1 MKKGVIWEDG
11 FPVLPFLI
19 LITYRI
25 CSTLPTNQKNRT
37 TTKILNMRYITIF
50 IWVLLVSSCQTDRD
64 NKITDKMDYDQF
76 LVTKPP
82 ITSSKYFELWN
93 SKIKPDSSQ
102 LMSFGIVGGEYNRY
116 FQNTGDIQYL
126 KKAEK
131 VLKKAADIANVSRA
145 GMYRA
150 LARNYISQHRFQEAK
165 QWADSASAVGSGLNQ
180 TQGLMFDV
188 QMELGNYD
196 IAEKYLD
203 SLKNMDDF
211 GYLIRL
217 AKWNDYSGDLN
228 TTIRFMEKAKEQAET
243 SKNTG
248 LMLWSYTNLAD
259 YYGHAGRIKDSYEHF
274 LKTLRIDPENAYAKK
289 GIAWIVFSH
298 EKQPEEAIRILD
310 SVTKHYKSPAYF
322 LLKSEIAEYI
332 GDDMRS
338 VVNLDKYFRLV
349 QDPAYGDMYNAYSIS
364 LYLTETGQYN
374 KAFELAE
381 TEVANRPTPESYSFL
396 AYSYLKMGKKQKA
409 LDIVEHYIEGK
420 TFEPAVLLRTA
431 EIYKAT
437 GSTDRVKKLKD
448 ELFGAVYELGPA
460 TEKEIAQL

>member
-1 MKKGVIWEDG
+1 
-11 FPVLPFLI
+11 
-19 LITYRI
+19 
-25 CSTLPTNQKNRT
+25 
-37 TTKILNMRYITIF
+37 MRYITTF
-50 IWVLLVSSCQTDRD
+50 ILVLFLSSCQTDSD
-64 NKITDKMDYDQF
+64 NQITDKKDYDKY
-76 LVTKPP
+76 LVSNPP
-82 ITSSKYFELWN
+82 KTSSKYFELWN

-116 FQNTGDIQYL
+116 FQNTGDIKYL

-150 LARNYISQHRFQEAK
+150 LARNYISQHRFKEAK
-165 QWADSASAVGSGLNQ
+165 QWADSARAIGSGLDQ

-188 QMELGNYD
+188 HMELGNYD
-196 IAEKYLD
+196 TAEKYLD

-217 AKWNDYSGDLN
+217 AKWNDHSGDLD
-228 TTIRFMEKAKEQAET
+228 TTIRFMEKAKEKAEN
-243 SKNTG
+243 SKNTE

-274 LKTLRIDPENAYAKK
+274 LKALRIDPENAYAKK

-298 EKQPEEAIRILD
+298 EKKPKEAMRILD
-310 SVTKHYKSPAYF
+310 SVTKYYKSPAYF
-322 LLKSEIAEYI
+322 LLKSEIAEYM
-332 GDDMRS
+332 GDDMKS
-338 VVNLDKYFRLV
+338 VANLDNYFKLV
-349 QDPAYGDMYNAYSIS
+349 QDPAYGDMYNTFNIS
-364 LYLTETGQYN
+364 LYLNVTEQYD
-374 KAFELAE
+374 KALTLAE

-396 AYSYLKMGKKQKA
+396 AYSYLKVGNKQKA
-409 LDIVEHYIEGK
+409 RDIVDGHIEGK
-420 TFEPAVLLRTA
+420 TYEPAVLLRTA

-437 GSTDRVKKLKD
+437 GSIDRVKQLKD
-448 ELFGAVYELGPA
+448 ELHGAVYELGPA

>member
-1 MKKGVIWEDG
+1 
-11 FPVLPFLI
+11 
-19 LITYRI
+19 
-25 CSTLPTNQKNRT
+25 
-37 TTKILNMRYITIF
+37 MRYITTF
-50 IWVLLVSSCQTDRD
+50 ILVLFLSSCQTDSD
-64 NKITDKMDYDQF
+64 NQITDKKDYDKY
-76 LVTKPP
+76 LVSNPP
-82 ITSSKYFELWN
+82 KTSSKYFELWN

-116 FQNTGDIQYL
+116 FQNTGDIKYL

-150 LARNYISQHRFQEAK
+150 LARNYISQHRFKEAK
-165 QWADSASAVGSGLNQ
+165 QWADSARAIGSGLDQ

-188 QMELGNYD
+188 HMELGNYD
-196 IAEKYLD
+196 TAEKYLD

-217 AKWNDYSGDLN
+217 AKWNDHSGDLD
-228 TTIRFMEKAKEQAET
+228 TTIRFMEKAKEKAEN

-274 LKTLRIDPENAYAKK
+274 LKALRIDPENAYAKK

-298 EKQPEEAIRILD
+298 EKKPKEAMRILD
-310 SVTKHYKSPAYF
+310 SVTTYYKSPAYF
-322 LLKSEIAEYI
+322 LLKSEIAEYM
-332 GDDMRS
+332 GDDMKS
-338 VVNLDKYFRLV
+338 VANLDNYFNLV
-349 QDPAYGDMYNAYSIS
+349 QNSAYGDMYNAFNIS
-364 LYLTETGQYN
+364 LYLNVTEQYD
-374 KAFELAE
+374 KALTLAE

-396 AYSYLKMGKKQKA
+396 AYSYLKIGNKQKA
-409 LDIVEHYIEGK
+409 RDIVDGHIEGK
-420 TFEPAVLLRTA
+420 TYEPAVLLRTA

-437 GSTDRVKKLKD
+437 GSIDRVKQLKD
-448 ELFGAVYELGPA
+448 ELLGAVYELGPA

>member
-1 MKKGVIWEDG
+1 
-11 FPVLPFLI
+11 
-19 LITYRI
+19 
-25 CSTLPTNQKNRT
+25 
-37 TTKILNMRYITIF
+37 MRYITTF
-50 IWVLLVSSCQTDRD
+50 ILALFLSSCQTDSD
-64 NKITDKMDYDQF
+64 NQITDKKEYDKY
-76 LVTKPP
+76 LVSNAPK
-82 ITSSKYFELWN
+82 TSSKYFELWN

-131 VLKKAADIANVSRA
+131 VLKKATDIANVSRA

-150 LARNYISQHRFQEAK
+150 LARNYISQHRFKEAK
-165 QWADSASAVGSGLNQ
+165 QWADSARAIGSGLDL

-196 IAEKYLD
+196 KAEKYLD

-217 AKWNDYSGDLN
+217 AKWNDHIGDLD
-228 TTIRFMEKAKEQAET
+228 TTIRFMEKAKKEAEN

-259 YYGHAGRIKDSYEHF
+259 YYGHAGKIKDSYDYYI
-274 LKTLRIDPENAYAKK
+274 KALRIDPENAYAKK

-298 EKQPEEAIRILD
+298 EKEPREAMRILD
-310 SVTKHYKSPAYF
+310 SVTKHYKSPDYF
-322 LLKSEIAEYI
+322 LLKSEIAEYM
-332 GDDMRS
+332 GDDMKS
-338 VVNLDKYFRLV
+338 VANLDQYFKLV
-349 QDPAYGDMYNAYSIS
+349 QDSAYGDMYNTYNIS
-364 LYLTETGQYN
+364 LYLNETEQYD
-374 KAFELAE
+374 KAFALAE

-396 AYSYLKMGKKQKA
+396 AYTYLKMGDKEKA
-409 LDIVEHYIEGK
+409 RDIVEEHIEGK
-420 TFEPAVLLRTA
+420 TFEPAILLRNA

-437 GSTDRVKKLKD
+437 GSTDRVKQLKD
-448 ELFGAVYELGPA
+448 ELLGAVYELGPA

>member
-1 MKKGVIWEDG
+1 
-11 FPVLPFLI
+11 
-19 LITYRI
+19 
-25 CSTLPTNQKNRT
+25 
-37 TTKILNMRYITIF
+37 MRYITTF
-50 IWVLLVSSCQTDRD
+50 ILVLFLSSCQTDSD
-64 NKITDKMDYDQF
+64 NQMTDKKDYDKY
-76 LVTKPP
+76 LVSNPP
-82 ITSSKYFELWN
+82 KTSSKYFELWN

-116 FQNTGDIQYL
+116 FQNTGDIKYL

-150 LARNYISQHRFQEAK
+150 LARNYISQHRFKEAK
-165 QWADSASAVGSGLNQ
+165 QWADSARAIGSGLDQ

-188 QMELGNYD
+188 HMELGNYD
-196 IAEKYLD
+196 TAEKYLD

-217 AKWNDYSGDLN
+217 AKWNDHSGDLD
-228 TTIRFMEKAKEQAET
+228 TTIRFMEKAKEKAEN
-243 SKNTG
+243 SKNTE

-274 LKTLRIDPENAYAKK
+274 LKALRIDPENAYAKK

-298 EKQPEEAIRILD
+298 EKKPKEAMRILD
-310 SVTKHYKSPAYF
+310 SVTKYYKSPAYF
-322 LLKSEIAEYI
+322 LLKSEIAEYM
-332 GDDMRS
+332 GDDMKS
-338 VVNLDKYFRLV
+338 VANLDNYFKLV
-349 QDPAYGDMYNAYSIS
+349 QDPAYGDMYNTFNIS
-364 LYLTETGQYN
+364 LYLNVTEQYD
-374 KAFELAE
+374 KALTLAE

-396 AYSYLKMGKKQKA
+396 AYSYLKVGNKQKA
-409 LDIVEHYIEGK
+409 RDIVDGHIEGK
-420 TFEPAVLLRTA
+420 TYEPAVLLRTA

-437 GSTDRVKKLKD
+437 GSIDRVKQLKD
-448 ELFGAVYELGPA
+448 ELHGAVYELGPA

>member
-1 MKKGVIWEDG
+1 
-11 FPVLPFLI
+11 
-19 LITYRI
+19 
-25 CSTLPTNQKNRT
+25 
-37 TTKILNMRYITIF
+37 MRYITTF
-50 IWVLLVSSCQTDRD
+50 ILVLFLSSCQTDSD
-64 NKITDKMDYDQF
+64 NQITDKKDYDKY
-76 LVTKPP
+76 LVSNPP
-82 ITSSKYFELWN
+82 KTSSKYFELWN

-116 FQNTGDIQYL
+116 FQNTGDIKYL

-150 LARNYISQHRFQEAK
+150 LARNYISQHRFKEAK
-165 QWADSASAVGSGLNQ
+165 QWADSARAIGSGLDQ

-188 QMELGNYD
+188 HMELGNYD
-196 IAEKYLD
+196 TAEKYLD

-217 AKWNDYSGDLN
+217 AKWNDHSGDLD
-228 TTIRFMEKAKEQAET
+228 TTIRFMEKAKEKAEN

-274 LKTLRIDPENAYAKK
+274 LKALRIDPENAYAKK

-298 EKQPEEAIRILD
+298 EKKPKEAMRILD
-310 SVTKHYKSPAYF
+310 SVTKYYKSPAYF
-322 LLKSEIAEYI
+322 LLKSEIAEYM
-332 GDDMRS
+332 GDDMKS
-338 VVNLDKYFRLV
+338 VANLDNYFNLV
-349 QDPAYGDMYNAYSIS
+349 QNSAYGDMYNAFNIS
-364 LYLTETGQYN
+364 LYLNVTEQYD
-374 KAFELAE
+374 KALTLAE

-396 AYSYLKMGKKQKA
+396 AYSYLKIGNKQKA
-409 LDIVEHYIEGK
+409 RDIVDGHIEGK
-420 TFEPAVLLRTA
+420 TYEPAVLLRTA

-437 GSTDRVKKLKD
+437 GSIDRVKQLKD
-448 ELFGAVYELGPA
+448 ELLGAVYELGPA